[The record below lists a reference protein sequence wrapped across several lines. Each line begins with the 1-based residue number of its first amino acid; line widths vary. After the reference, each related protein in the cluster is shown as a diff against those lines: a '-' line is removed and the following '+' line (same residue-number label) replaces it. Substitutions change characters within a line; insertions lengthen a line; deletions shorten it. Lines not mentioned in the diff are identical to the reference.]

1 MKCQKFHHG
10 SCCRLRKLLRSLGTG
25 KSLSFVRYFMPLRVI
40 SEIIIQP
47 IAELAVQIFGY
58 FTSRIIV
65 PIFTLGLVHVEG
77 EPIDAIVALK
87 FGRIQRR
94 NNKLVMDA
102 ELGALVGIV
111 FWLISVVGIGY
122 YLNNT

>member
-1 MKCQKFHHG
+1 
-10 SCCRLRKLLRSLGTG
+10 
-25 KSLSFVRYFMPLRVI
+25 MPLRVI